1 MNDYLKELKL
11 TDFVVFDLETTGT
24 DSYLD
29 RIIEIA
35 AVRYKNGKVVSKFV
49 HLIDPETEISENI
62 SILTGITNDDVK
74 GKPKIEDILPEFIRF
89 TGDSP
94 LIGHNINFDLS
105 FLNVNLQAQD
115 SILMLGSSSFYDT
128 LLLSQI
134 FFPVEVSNHRLSSL
148 TEYFGFKSDNLHRAY
163 NDCEATGYLFLKIIE
178 KAVAANEGTVRKL
191 VEVSGKSELIYIKEF
206 FNNLGNYFLRT
217 SFGRKIKDKPKPF
230 PLTNILSRDSEPDD
244 DEMYE
249 LSKEDLPEKIFSHGG
264 AFEKNITTYEY
275 REEQLVM
282 AKKCSEVLKDDRI
295 LVCEAGTGVGK
306 SFAYLVPSIV
316 FSMLNKER
324 IIVSTNTKNLQEQIF
339 FKDLPV
345 LHDLFRSSFKAVLL
359 KGRNNYICKNRYER
373 FLNHPEDN
381 LSDDEYE
388 KFMPLIY
395 WGDRTVTGDIEE
407 NNGFK
412 MAFSRFLWNKLRSDK
427 GFCSGKKCPKY
438 NSCYLQ
444 NVRKNAFKSDLVII
458 NHSLLFSDMASE
470 NAVLGA
476 YSHLVIDE
484 AHNVENSATKYL
496 GFEFNYYIMKNL
508 LNRVNYN
515 NRQGINI
522 RIERM
527 LTYLSTD
534 KETVRLLN
542 EQLLDKTKSTHDQTK
557 KIFDLASDSVLSK
570 YTGESKFVNIKN
582 RYRDISEVLPFEN
595 ENNSL
600 KFLFEDLLSILR
612 RLDTIFNMEAEKN
625 HDMDDISAEIKSV
638 LTQAEEAAESYGFF
652 LNSKRD
658 NFVFWYEVTASPGKE
673 NIYLFAAPLNVSELL
688 KSDLY
693 DNMKSIIFTS
703 ATLTIESRFKYMLK
717 KLGLDEYGD
726 DRIETLMLGT
736 PFDLR
741 SQLKIVAPSFI
752 ASPKNAVVYER
763 DIAEVLKHLCEDHDN
778 GTLVLFTSYYQM
790 NNIFNSIKSHFVKKD
805 RIVAVQNKDMSRTN
819 LIKQFRSVRNSFL
832 LGTDS
837 FWEGI
842 DVPGDALHTL
852 IISKLPFAVPTEPV
866 IQARTEELEKNGVD
880 SFMGYSVPET
890 VLKLKQGI
898 GRLIRHRNDRGII
911 LILDSRVV
919 NTRYGRAFLNSLPVE
934 PEIPRSYADLTR
946 LLLN

>member
-35 AVRYKNGKVVSKFV
+35 AVRYKDGKVVSKFV

-74 GKPKIEDILPEFIRF
+74 GKPRIDDILPEFIRF

-94 LIGHNINFDLS
+94 LVGHNINFDLS
-105 FLNVNLQAQD
+105 FINVNLQAHD

-178 KAVAANEGTVRKL
+178 KAVASNESTVKKL

-206 FNNLGNYFLRT
+206 LNNLANYFLRT
-217 SFGRKIKDKPKPF
+217 SFGRKIKEKPRPF
-230 PLTNILSRDSEPDD
+230 SATNVLLRDSEPDD
-244 DEMYE
+244 DELYE
-249 LSKEDLPEKIFSHGG
+249 LSKDDLSDKIFGPGG
-264 AFEKNITTYEY
+264 AFEKNIATYEY

-282 AKKCSEVLKDDRI
+282 SRKCAEVLKEDKI

-316 FSMLNKER
+316 FSLLNRDR

-345 LHDLFRSSFKAVLL
+345 LHELFRSSFKAVLL
-359 KGRNNYICKNRYER
+359 KGRNNYICRNRYER
-373 FLNHPEDN
+373 ILNHPDDY
-381 LSDDEYE
+381 LSEEEYE

-395 WGDRTVTGDIEE
+395 WADRTVTGDIEE

-412 MAFSRFLWNKLRSDK
+412 MGFSRFLWNKLRSDK

-470 NAVLGA
+470 NAVLGSYA
-476 YSHLVIDE
+476 HLVIDE
-484 AHNVENSATKYL
+484 AHNVENAATKYL
-496 GFEFNYYIMKNL
+496 GFEFNYFIMKNL
-508 LNRVNYN
+508 LNRINYN

-522 RIERM
+522 RIER
-527 LTYLSTD
+527 TASYLSTD
-534 KETVRLLN
+534 KETVMTLN
-542 EQLLDKTKSTHDQTK
+542 EQLLEKAKNTHDQTK
-557 KIFDLASDSVLSK
+557 SIFDLASSSILSK
-570 YTGESKFVNIKN
+570 HNSGSQFINIKN
-582 RYRDISEVLPFEN
+582 RYYDIYEVLTSEKEN
-595 ENNSL
+595 ISL

-612 RLDTIFNMEAEKN
+612 RLDAVFNMEAEKN
-625 HDMDDISAEIKSV
+625 HELDDISAEIKSV
-638 LTQAEEAAESYGFF
+638 LSQAEEAAESYGFF

-673 NIYLFAAPLNVSELL
+673 NIYLYAAPLNVSELL
-688 KSDLY
+688 RTDLY
-693 DNMKSIIFTS
+693 DNLKSIIFTS

-717 KLGLDEYGD
+717 KLGLDEYED

-752 ASPKNAVVYER
+752 ASPKNAAVYEK
-763 DIAEVLKHLCEDHDN
+763 DITEILKHLCEDHDN

-790 NNIFNSIKSHFVKKD
+790 NNVFNSIKSHFVKKD

-832 LGTDS
+832 FGTDS

-852 IISKLPFAVPTEPV
+852 VISKLPFAVPTEPV
-866 IQARTEELEKNGVD
+866 VQARTEELEKNGID

-890 VLKLKQGI
+890 ILKLKQGI